1 MEECKIKNLYNL
13 NETIAKELLEKS
25 TYPWEVLQEI
35 EKYIL
40 EIGKNLDEEE
50 YDKLRNQHGNQLADI
65 IPENPSAF
73 LPQTGKEFRQGQG
86 IEHIIPK
93 PCAERHVPS
102 APIIGN

>member
-1 MEECKIKNLYNL
+1 MEECRIENLYNL
-13 NETIAKELLEKS
+13 EQTIAKDIFEGV

-73 LPQTGKEFRQGQG
+73 LP
-86 IEHIIPK
+86 
-93 PCAERHVPS
+93 
-102 APIIGN
+102 